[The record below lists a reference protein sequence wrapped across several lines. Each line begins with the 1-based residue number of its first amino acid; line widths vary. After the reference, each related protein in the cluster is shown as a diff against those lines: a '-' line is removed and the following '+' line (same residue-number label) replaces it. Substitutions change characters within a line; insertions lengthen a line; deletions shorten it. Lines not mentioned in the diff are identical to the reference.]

1 MTELQKQAITIL
13 NNLKSDNKIDN
24 EDYFV
29 LLGFIVNSQTTNIE
43 YVPYYPTIT
52 HPYYPTYPEITWK
65 TYC

>member
-1 MTELQKQAITIL
+1 MTELEKQAITIL
-13 NNLKSDNKIDN
+13 NNLKSDNKINN

-43 YVPYYPTIT
+43 YVPYNPIIT
-52 HPYYPTYPEITWK
+52 YPYYPTYPEITWK